1 MFSMSHEKVD
11 TSMGLCF
18 YVANYAEFAVLSDE
32 LR

>member
-1 MFSMSHEKVD
+1 MSHEKID

-18 YVANYAEFAVLSDE
+18 YVENYADFATLSDG